1 MEKDDRYNEKIDQL
15 VHYIE
20 DMIRRNWVSS
30 TPKEKLDVKKY
41 NSQLVNGFNEYT
53 AMVTLAD
60 KVGMGVRNLELYFKA
75 NMHESVKDYIQRR
88 RLDYAQQLL
97 KHSTLSITDL
107 SNRLGFH
114 NKQALFNLMRKRF
127 GATPQTKK
135 AELCSKVQCTQET
148 IPSEQKHLPSTL
160 IIYVSH
166 IGDYNDSTLDFFGD
180 ETWDE
185 LQKMAVSQGV
195 ADENPQYWGIAF
207 DDADITHPERCLF
220 YAAVSIHT
228 TDESR
233 IKAIC
238 KQTLKIGET
247 NLKIDKM
254 MLREGDYLVFTYR
267 GAYSGLD
274 AFYDAIL
281 QRSDCSLGHGT
292 ILEQYCDVPDDCA
305 DKRPITKVWVP
316 VN

>member
-1 MEKDDRYNEKIDQL
+1 MEKDDRYNERIDQL

-20 DMIRRNWVSS
+20 DMIRRDWEDPMS
-30 TPKEKLDVKKY
+30 KETLHVKHYK
-41 NSQLVNGFNEYT
+41 SKEVTGFNEHT

-97 KHSTLSITDL
+97 KYSTLSMKDL
-107 SNRLGFH
+107 SNRLGFQ
-114 NKQALFNLMRKRF
+114 NKQALFNLIRKHLD
-127 GATPQTKK
+127 ATPQTKK
-135 AELCSKVQCTQET
+135 AELCSKVQCTQEK
-148 IPSEQKHLPSTL
+148 IPSEQKHLPATL

-166 IGDYNDSTLDFFGD
+166 IGDYNDSALDFFED

-185 LQKMAVSQGV
+185 LQKIAVGQGV

-207 DDADITHPERCLF
+207 DDADITNPGQCLF

-228 TDESR
+228 DDESK

-238 KQTLKIGET
+238 KQPLKIGEMT
-247 NLKIDKM
+247 LKIDKM
-254 MLREGDYLVFTYR
+254 MLHEGDYLVFTYR

-281 QRSDCSLGHGT
+281 QQSGCTLGHGT
-292 ILEQYCDVPDDCA
+292 ILEQYCDVPDNCA

-316 VN
+316 DK